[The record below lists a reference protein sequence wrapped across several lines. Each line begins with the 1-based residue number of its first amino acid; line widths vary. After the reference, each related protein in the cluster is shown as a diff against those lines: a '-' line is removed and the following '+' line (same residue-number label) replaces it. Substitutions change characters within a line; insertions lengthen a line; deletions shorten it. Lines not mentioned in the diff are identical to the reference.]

1 MKSKISFLH
10 TNIRSL
16 KKNFEEFQHHVLSE
30 LNFSFT
36 VIGVSETRICDRE
49 CGSNFV
55 PELPGYYFES
65 VPTPLSAGGVGLFI
79 DQNCKYRVLERV
91 SNSCFQSLWIEIHL
105 PNNKRSVCGVTY
117 RQHNNA
123 NEFLDYLLD
132 FLERQ
137 SRHNLNIYI
146 MGDFNIDLLKYAT
159 CSYTQTLLQTMQSFS
174 MFPVVDKPTR
184 VYGKSATL
192 IDNIFINNLE
202 NNIIS
207 GNIVSDTTDHFS
219 QMCIL
224 TSQCKIFF
232 PNNKTKVRDYSSLNT
247 KSFNNDLQNIN
258 WTSVC
263 QHTDAN
269 QSFSRFYKLI
279 NKTINKH
286 APLRCI
292 SNRKQKLLAKPWLT
306 AGLRKSIRVKNAL
319 FLTYD
324 WVKYKFYRNKII
336 SLTRLS
342 KANYYQSFFDLNMRN
357 ARQTWKGINELIGCC
372 KKKNKHNPLNFICS
386 TPNEVPTGDPKEI
399 SDILN
404 RYFATV
410 GHKLASKIPQTINTF
425 SDYLD
430 PPLNHTFFFDPII
443 PEDIN
448 LEIST
453 LQDNKAHGLYS
464 SPVKLL
470 KLASGVIS
478 VPLATIFNQSI
489 CSGIFPS
496 KLKRAKIIPIFKDED
511 ESLPENYRP
520 ISLLSIYNRI
530 FEKLVYSRLTKFV
543 KDYNLL
549 YDQQYGFRSKH
560 STQHAI
566 LDIVNTI
573 LQNMDNGKFSCG
585 VFIDLKKAFDTV
597 NHEILL
603 AKLENYGVRG
613 VINSWFRSYLTD
625 RKQNTEVNNVVSEAE
640 TTLCGVPQGSVLGPL
655 LFLLYINNIYKSSS
669 LFAFYLFADDTSII
683 LANNNLKELESL
695 VNRELGN
702 VNEWLKVNKLSLNI
716 KKSNF
721 VIFRPRQK
729 NIPFIPRIRIFDPV
743 TNTCANLE
751 MKDYVKYLGL
761 MIDSNLSWKYHIEAI
776 CHKIS
781 KSVGIIAKIR
791 HYVPRRVLLSIYN
804 SLIVPYITYGVC
816 AWGNCA
822 LTFQRKIVNL
832 QKRALRLIYFS
843 KSREH
848 AVPFFLKSN
857 CLPLPSLF
865 FRDCSYILYDINR
878 QTAPVS
884 ILNHFVKTSHIH
896 NYRTR
901 SVSSESF
908 YVKFSRTDKMYA
920 FFSRIGAQIWNSIP
934 FSIKLLKRSSFRKK
948 IKELLLNFLRS
959 EDDYVEVSGLIKLF
973 NTLG

>member
-1 MKSKISFLH
+1 MFL
-10 TNIRSL
+10 
-16 KKNFEEFQHHVLSE
+16 
-30 LNFSFT
+30 
-36 VIGVSETRICDRE
+36 
-49 CGSNFV
+49 
-55 PELPGYYFES
+55 
-65 VPTPLSAGGVGLFI
+65 
-79 DQNCKYRVLERV
+79 
-91 SNSCFQSLWIEIHL
+91 
-105 PNNKRSVCGVTY
+105 
-117 RQHNNA
+117 
-123 NEFLDYLLD
+123 
-132 FLERQ
+132 
-137 SRHNLNIYI
+137 
-146 MGDFNIDLLKYAT
+146 
-159 CSYTQTLLQTMQSFS
+159 
-174 MFPVVDKPTR
+174 
-184 VYGKSATL
+184 
-192 IDNIFINNLE
+192 
-202 NNIIS
+202 
-207 GNIVSDTTDHFS
+207 
-219 QMCIL
+219 
-224 TSQCKIFF
+224 
-232 PNNKTKVRDYSSLNT
+232 
-247 KSFNNDLQNIN
+247 
-258 WTSVC
+258 
-263 QHTDAN
+263 
-269 QSFSRFYKLI
+269 
-279 NKTINKH
+279 
-286 APLRCI
+286 
-292 SNRKQKLLAKPWLT
+292 
-306 AGLRKSIRVKNAL
+306 
-319 FLTYD
+319 
-324 WVKYKFYRNKII
+324 
-336 SLTRLS
+336 
-342 KANYYQSFFDLNMRN
+342 FFDLNIRN

-386 TPNEVPTGDPKEI
+386 TPNEVPTSDPKEI

-530 FEKLVYSRLTKFV
+530 FEKLMYSRLTKFV

-597 NHEILL
+597 NHQILL

-613 VINSWFRSYLTD
+613 LINSWFRSYLTD

-655 LFLLYINNIYKSSS
+655 LFLLYINDIYKSSS

-683 LANNNLKELESL
+683 FANNNLKELESL

-822 LTFQRKIVNL
+822 LTFQRKIV
-832 QKRALRLIYFS
+832 
-843 KSREH
+843 KSTKTG
-848 AVPFFLKSN
+848 P
-857 CLPLPSLF
+857 PPYLF
-865 FRDCSYILYDINR
+865 
-878 QTAPVS
+878 Q
-884 ILNHFVKTSHIH
+884 
-896 NYRTR
+896 
-901 SVSSESF
+901 
-908 YVKFSRTDKMYA
+908 
-920 FFSRIGAQIWNSIP
+920 
-934 FSIKLLKRSSFRKK
+934 
-948 IKELLLNFLRS
+948 
-959 EDDYVEVSGLIKLF
+959 
-973 NTLG
+973 